1 VVPVPYIPNFVHREN
16 ADSTFDSF
24 CRSCF
29 VTVAKSRLEADLRG
43 KERDHICDP
52 WDLKLLQNA
61 ATLGFFAAVH
71 MHLESQEVAQNSR
84 PWRHT

>member
-16 ADSTFDSF
+16 DDSTFDSF

-29 VTVAKSRLEADLRG
+29 VTVAKGRLEAELQG

-52 WDLKLLQNA
+52 WDLKLLQKA
-61 ATLGFFAAVH
+61 ARLGFFAAV
-71 MHLESQEVAQNSR
+71 QEVHS
-84 PWRHT
+84 TCT